1 MKSTNKINWNRISK
15 SFKQYLKEAE
25 EKNVPVNEFLSKDL
39 NNLKLAIKKFKIKVT
54 DSKIIKNIESI
65 IDAQLIDPYA
75 NIKSTVDQIRDYF
88 KTVSIPKSYDQY
100 LSQTFNQALHL
111 SNLKALTEEEAPA
124 EEGGDNP
131 FAAAPA
137 KGGDEA
143 PAADAA
149 APATTPPAETPPADP
164 AAPAAPAATPPTTPA
179 GIPIKFDIDK
189 VKRYNTGKFLSDAG
203 TVKSINKK
211 GIIVTTQPDG
221 VDILVNFDDI
231 SENVKRFFKSK
242 K

>member
-1 MKSTNKINWNRISK
+1 MKSTKKVNWNRISK

-25 EKNVPVNEFLSKDL
+25 E
-39 NNLKLAIKKFKIKVT
+39 
-54 DSKIIKNIESI
+54 
-65 IDAQLIDPYA
+65 
-75 NIKSTVDQIRDYF
+75 
-88 KTVSIPKSYDQY
+88 
-100 LSQTFNQALHL
+100 
-111 SNLKALTEEEAPA
+111 EAPA
-124 EEGGDNP
+124 EEGGANP

-137 KGGDEA
+137 EGGDAA

-149 APATTPPAETPPADP
+149 AAPPADA
-164 AAPAAPAATPPTTPA
+164 AAPSGSAAPSATTPA

-203 TVKSINKK
+203 VVKSIDKK
-211 GIIVTTQPDG
+211 GIVVTTQPDQ
-221 VDILVNFDDI
+221 VDILVSFDDI

>member
-1 MKSTNKINWNRISK
+1 MKSTKKVNWNRISK

-25 EKNVPVNEFLSKDL
+25 EKDALVNEFLTTDL
-39 NNLKLAIKKFKIKVT
+39 NNLKSAIKKFKVKVT
-54 DSKIIKNIESI
+54 DSKVIKNIESI
-65 IDAQLIDPYA
+65 IAAQLIDPYA
-75 NIKSTVDQIRDYF
+75 NIKSTVNQIRDYF
-88 KTVSIPKSYDQY
+88 KTVSIPKSYDEY
-100 LSQTFNQALHL
+100 LSQTFDQALHL
-111 SNLKALTEEEAPA
+111 SNLKKLTEEEAPA
-124 EEGGDNP
+124 EEENP

-143 PAADAA
+143 PAADPA
-149 APATTPPAETPPADP
+149 APATTPPADPATPPA
-164 AAPAAPAATPPTTPA
+164 AAPPTTPA
-179 GIPIKFDIDK
+179 GVPIKFNIDK
-189 VKRYNTGKFLSDAG
+189 VKRYNSGKFLSDAG
-203 TVKSINKK
+203 TVKSITKK